1 LQLAEKERAD
11 AKATVNKAL
20 IDKENA
26 VKDLKE
32 VEV

>member
-1 LQLAEKERAD
+1 VQLAEKERAD
-11 AKATVNKAL
+11 AKAATNKAL